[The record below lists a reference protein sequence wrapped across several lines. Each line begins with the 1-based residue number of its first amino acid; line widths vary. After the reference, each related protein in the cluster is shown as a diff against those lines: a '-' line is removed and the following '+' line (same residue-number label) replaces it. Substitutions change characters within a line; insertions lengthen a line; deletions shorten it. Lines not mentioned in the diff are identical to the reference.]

1 MRLTLEGLGDREEWE
16 RAGIRIPSYDVKA
29 VRERT
34 KKSPRWVHFGIGN
47 IFRMFHGV
55 IADDLIASGDLDRG
69 ITCVETFD
77 FDVVDRIYRPYDNLA
92 LCVTLRK
99 DGSTEKRVIGPL
111 AEALAA
117 RPDDRTV
124 RARLQEIF
132 ANPALQLVTYTIT
145 EKGYALSGSDGR
157 FTSAVRADLEAG
169 PDGRL
174 NSAMALTAALLYR
187 RFQAGALP
195 IALVSTD
202 NVSRNGEK
210 LREAVLT
217 VAEEWRYRG
226 FVEEEY
232 LQYLRDESA
241 AAFPWSMIDKI
252 TPRPSGAV
260 AEALTRDGV
269 EDMNIVITDRKTYIA
284 PFVNAEAPQYLVVED
299 RFPNGRPPLEKA
311 GVYLTDRATVNACE
325 RMKVTVCLNPIHTA
339 LAPYGCLLGIPS
351 FAETITDPDLRKLAD
366 LVGPAEGME
375 VVVDPGI
382 LSPEK
387 FLDECL
393 NERFPNPYIPDTP
406 QRIAVDTSQMVA
418 IRFGVTIRAFVEKY
432 GDARRLR
439 GIPLAIAG
447 WLRYLLAVDD
457 NGKPFELSPD
467 PMNGELT
474 DRLAAVTL
482 GQPDTLKDQLRPILS
497 NPHIFGMNLYEAGIG
512 DRIEELVREE
522 ISGPGAVRATLR
534 RYLGR

>member
-1 MRLTLEGLGDREEWE
+1 MRLTLEGLGNREEWE

-217 VAEEWRYRG
+217 VAEEWRHRG

-366 LVGPAEGME
+366 LVGPADGME

-393 NERFPNPYIPDTP
+393 NERFSEPVYSGYAAADRGGHLPD
-406 QRIAVDTSQMVA
+406 
-418 IRFGVTIRAFVEKY
+418 G
-432 GDARRLR
+432 GDPVRGHDPRLC
-439 GIPLAIAG
+439 
-447 WLRYLLAVDD
+447 
-457 NGKPFELSPD
+457 
-467 PMNGELT
+467 
-474 DRLAAVTL
+474 
-482 GQPDTLKDQLRPILS
+482 
-497 NPHIFGMNLYEAGIG
+497 
-512 DRIEELVREE
+512 
-522 ISGPGAVRATLR
+522 
-534 RYLGR
+534 